1 MEAKTQTWEVM
12 PFIVM
17 VIMEG
22 CTIGLTIFAKSALTN
37 GMSPFVFIVYTNSL
51 ATLILFLFSYL
62 IHSNDRS
69 VLPPFSFSMF
79 MRFLF
84 LGITGITLSQTF
96 SFLGLGYSSPIL
108 VCAMGLLIPSF
119 NFLLSLFLRKKNLN
133 FRSSATLFQVMGT
146 LISIMGAA
154 LAEFFKGPL
163 IRPSSHQLRHAQ
175 HFFIFSSTPEF
186 WVLGGLLLA
195 AASFSV
201 SLWNFMQKGTVK
213 LYPEP
218 MKVICYYNFLG
229 TISSA
234 IVSIMVERDS
244 DAWKLKHKMELILVV
259 LTALF
264 GGVIRPTIQVW
275 FTRLK
280 GPFYFQIFKPFGI
293 AYATIFGVT
302 FFPNSLHFGSVVGTT
317 ITGIGYYSVM
327 WGQIKEDEDK
337 IGCDESSDSLDKKA
351 PLLKENKEMQV

>member
-1 MEAKTQTWEVM
+1 MEAKTQIWEVM

-37 GMSPFVFIVYTNSL
+37 GLSPFVFIVYANSL
-51 ATLILFLFSYL
+51 ATLILFLFSFL
-62 IHSNDRS
+62 MHSNDRS
-69 VLPPFSFSMF
+69 LPPTFTFSMF

-84 LGITGITLSQTF
+84 LGLTGITMTQTF
-96 SFLGLGYSSPIL
+96 SFLGLSYSSPIL
-108 VCAMGLLIPSF
+108 VCAMGHLIPSS
-119 NFLLSLFLRKKNLN
+119 NFLLSLILRKKYAN
-133 FRSSATLFQVMGT
+133 FRSSAMLFQVMGT

-154 LAEFFKGPL
+154 VSEFFKGPL
-163 IRPSSHQLRHAQ
+163 IRHSSHQLRHAKQ
-175 HFFIFSSTPEF
+175 FFVFSSAPEF
-186 WVLGGLLLA
+186 WILGGVLLA

-201 SLWNFMQKGTVK
+201 SLWNFMQKETVK

-229 TISSA
+229 TILSA
-234 IVSIMVERDS
+234 IVSLMVERDS
-244 DAWKLKHKMELILVV
+244 DAWKLKHKMELILIV

-280 GPFYFQIFKPFGI
+280 GPFYFQVFKPFGI
-293 AYATIFGVT
+293 AYATICGVT
-302 FFPNSLHFGSVVGTT
+302 FFPNSLHYGSVVGAT
-317 ITGIGYYSVM
+317 IIGIRYYSVI

-337 IGCDESSDSLDKKA
+337 IGCDDSSDSLDKKE
-351 PLLKENKEMQV
+351 PLLQENKEMEV